1 MIEVNKDNFE
11 AEVLQASGPVLVEIW
26 REKSVPCKALLPEM
40 EAVED
45 KYGDRIKF
53 FKPNVLQYRRL
64 SIGQKVLGLPTIAVY
79 KNGEKAAEL
88 TKDDATAANIEA
100 MIKGQIE

>member
-1 MIEVNKDNFE
+1 M
-11 AEVLQASGPVLVEIW
+11 LQ
-26 REKSVPCKALLPEM
+26 
-40 EAVED
+40 
-45 KYGDRIKF
+45 
-53 FKPNVLQYRRL
+53 NRRL